1 MNRPST
7 LVLIP
12 LAVAFAGCGNEDQKP
27 KADAASATA
36 SATSTASG
44 VPSATAP
51 KTPPRKPYAGP
62 TGAVVGKVTIT
73 GDPSPETTFKYE
85 KGCEGAIAT
94 YGKLFRTG
102 PDGGLA
108 DAMVAVTDY
117 GEKKYIPPKQ
127 EAVPITITNC
137 AFSQR
142 TVVMTNGQHLTVQN
156 LMNAKQFLPHLDGAR
171 QPATVVAVPGGEP
184 IKVFSRGISRYWLR
198 DQMGRQQMVA
208 HVFHLPYATATV
220 TDLNGTF
227 RLEGI
232 PAGGTVKVSAMLPQ
246 LKNMNATTKELKV
259 EAGKDNEINLELTF
273 DAAKDIPADGH
284 GGTKPGAAPV
294 PSSAPSGSPSAA
306 PSATA
311 KP

>member
-1 MNRPST
+1 MIRPSS
-7 LVLIP
+7 
-12 LAVAFAGCGNEDQKP
+12 LALLSLFAAVVGCGNENQKP
-27 KADAASATA
+27 KSDVATATA
-36 SATSTASG
+36 SATTTASG
-44 VPSATAP
+44 PPTATAP
-51 KTPPRKPYAGP
+51 KKPQPKAYEGP

-73 GDPSPETTFKYE
+73 GDPSPETSFKYE

-102 PDGGLA
+102 PNGGLA
-108 DAMVAVTDY
+108 DAMVAVTEY
-117 GEKKYIPPKQ
+117 GENYIPPKQ

-142 TVVMTNGQHLTVQN
+142 TVVMTDGQHLAVQN

-208 HVFHLPYATATV
+208 HVFHLPYSTATV

-227 RLEGI
+227 RIEGI

-246 LKNMNATTKELKV
+246 LKNMNAITKELKV
-259 EAGKDNEINLELTF
+259 EAGKDNELNLELTF
-273 DAAKDIPADGH
+273 DAAKDTPADGH
-284 GGTKPGAAPV
+284 GGTKPGGAASA
-294 PSSAPSGSPSAA
+294 PSSVPSGSPSAT
-306 PSATA
+306 PTA